1 MLLRGWGRN
10 YKTVRA
16 NRHED
21 VAQLYGFSSAKKM
34 ASVMLK
40 TDSGLRLYNKV
51 CSLCSKYLS
60 CGSSRAT
67 DCLVVCRYMRP
78 IFDQTVKNRSQIFAY
93 WMCVHAMMLLWSV
106 SHCVHDVQYA
116 SSTLKSWTLHR
127 DCGCCVQV
135 ICRHTKR

>member
-1 MLLRGWGRN
+1 LNPLQAFLIEKDDGSIDMVGNRTEGALLMLLRGWGRN

-51 CSLCSKYLS
+51 LLLRSRYLS
-60 CGSSRAT
+60 CNNAFCALILGCVCMLCACC
-67 DCLVVCRYMRP
+67 DAALV
-78 IFDQTVKNRSQIFAY
+78 
-93 WMCVHAMMLLWSV
+93 SV
-106 SHCVHDVQYA
+106 TMDA
-116 SSTLKSWTLHR
+116 
-127 DCGCCVQV
+127 
-135 ICRHTKR
+135 

>member
-1 MLLRGWGRN
+1 MNVMQAFLIEKDVGSIDLVGNRTEGALLMLLRGWGRN

-40 TDSGLRLYNKV
+40 TGSGLRLYNKV

-60 CGSSRAT
+60 CGSK
-67 DCLVVCRYMRP
+67 C
-78 IFDQTVKNRSQIFAY
+78 
-93 WMCVHAMMLLWSV
+93 
-106 SHCVHDVQYA
+106 
-116 SSTLKSWTLHR
+116 
-127 DCGCCVQV
+127 
-135 ICRHTKR
+135 